1 MLPVHRPFIQ
11 PPLVGLRKAMASMF
25 QAFSGASRYEVLRTV
40 GEICKDMV
48 NQVLHQREL
57 VVTLLVDYTVQ
68 AYSVRIFLQRLEP
81 VATIEPA
88 QGARLLPY
96 KVIGQKFVYIGKRS
110 SRAEQF
116 TPTTEGTTLRQES
129 PLERLELSEEERQAF
144 DDGIARALD
153 VLSQRFPMLAF
164 IV

>member
-1 MLPVHRPFIQ
+1 MLPMHRPFVQ
-11 PPLVGLRKAMASMF
+11 PPIVGLRKALASMF
-25 QAFSGASRYEVLRTV
+25 QSFSGASRYEILRTV

-48 NQVLHQREL
+48 NQVLHQRGL
-57 VVTLLVDYTVQ
+57 IVALLVDYMVQ
-68 AYSVRIFLQRLEP
+68 ASSVRIFLQRLEP
-81 VATIEPA
+81 VAMIEPA
-88 QGARLLPY
+88 RGARLLPY

-116 TPTTEGTTLRQES
+116 TPTAEGVALQRGS
-129 PLERLELSEEERQAF
+129 PLEQLELTAEERQAF

-153 VLSQRFPMLAF
+153 VLSQRFPGLAF